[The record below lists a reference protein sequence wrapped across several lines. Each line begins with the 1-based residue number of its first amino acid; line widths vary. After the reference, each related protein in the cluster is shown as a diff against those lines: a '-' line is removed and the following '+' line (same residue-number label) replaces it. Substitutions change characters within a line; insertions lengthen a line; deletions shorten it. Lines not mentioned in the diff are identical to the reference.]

1 MESIKLTIDFN
12 EKTGEGSG
20 EGIVE
25 ASGFV
30 GKGCDV
36 YQDAMHTAFGGE
48 QVKTLKP
55 EYFHS
60 PIVTKSKTKLT
71 QKG

>member
-1 MESIKLTIDFN
+1 METVKLTIDFN
-12 EKTGEGSG
+12 EKTGEGTG

-36 YQDAMHTAFGGE
+36 YQDAMHAAFGGE
-48 QVKTLKP
+48 QQKTLKP
-55 EYFHS
+55 EYHS
-60 PIVTKSKTKLT
+60 PVITKSKTKLT